1 MIEPSYGTFS
11 SSRADDQ
18 AFLALRDAAQV
29 TADLPDTRVVGGMMV
44 SLLTEAFPAQG
55 FVVRRT
61 ADVDAALSV
70 HIAQAG
76 AVHERLCEVGY
87 TASSGNSYRKGD
99 QVVDLLVPSRTGHF
113 SSEEHGGRGFDAV
126 PGLSL
131 AIAGH
136 PVTHHVDVLLSDYT
150 SFRITVR
157 TPSVE
162 HAVVLKALAV
172 TGRSQAKDLIDLYN
186 LLLIAEQHPH
196 EEIGGW
202 RLHEVHTRG
211 ARFDASRQLARLLTL
226 PGLRAAVEGSGVPVP
241 ALTQLIRA
249 LATPES
255 RGDTAH

>member
-1 MIEPSYGTFS
+1 MMERSYGTFS

-44 SLLTEAFPAQG
+44 SLLTEAFPAKG

-61 ADVDAALSV
+61 VDVDAALSV

-131 AIAGH
+131 AIAGS
-136 PVTHHVDVLLSDYT
+136 PVTHRVDVLMSDGT
-150 SFRITVR
+150 SFRVTVR

-172 TGRSQAKDLIDLYN
+172 TGRSQLKDLIDLHN
-186 LLLIAEQHPH
+186 LLLVAEQHPH
-196 EEIGGW
+196 QEIGGW
-202 RLHEVHTRG
+202 SLHEGNLKG
-211 ARFDASRQLARLLTL
+211 ARLDAARQLRRLLAL
-226 PGLRAAVEGSGVPVP
+226 PGLRDALEGSGIPAP

-249 LATPES
+249 AIS
-255 RGDTAH
+255 SQ